1 MILCIFIYRGNTLC
15 KYRKSEQNAV
25 FRNMQCMKTMTL
37 CGHYLA
43 NVSLSSV
50 PAHTAGAPPPHAAPV
65 HLWHILALPLLA
77 VVPAGCP
84 REPYTDLSQAP
95 SLGET
100 LIPGSLVLTYR
111 LHQRGTDLGWAPL
124 GSQDG
129 LGDYFETSL
138 RKAAAVSG
146 FTAEFFQ
153 VFWVS
158 FWFQWWVSSAT
169 DFFPV
174 LLFTGHPSSTQDLG
188 TCAEW
193 TLEWPPAFGGDSFWN
208 FWQTSTLNSVK
219 VIVQYSTNPQVLWE
233 AQGSH

>member
-1 MILCIFIYRGNTLC
+1 
-15 KYRKSEQNAV
+15 
-25 FRNMQCMKTMTL
+25 MTL
-37 CGHYLA
+37 CGHSLA

-65 HLWHILALPLLA
+65 HLWHILALLFLLWSQLA
-77 VVPAGCP
+77 APGSPTLTC
-84 REPYTDLSQAP
+84 QAP

-100 LIPGSLVLTYR
+100 LIPGSLVLTCR

-129 LGDYFETSL
+129 LGANFETSL
-138 RKAAAVSG
+138 RQAAAVSG

-158 FWFQWWVSSAT
+158 FWFQWWVPSAS

-188 TCAEW
+188 IWTAW